1 MFLLEKIDGF
11 LNSIT
16 MYRLVLYGLAFL
28 SLIAILFGFF
38 GFLPFTGLQLSKS
51 LITILASCYLSNKLF
66 SRILRVDA
74 NIESWWITG
83 LILFFVLVPI
93 ITHNEFIATVLI
105 SIIAV
110 ASKYFLTFD
119 KKHIFNPAAIA
130 CFLAGI
136 FGFGNS
142 IWWVGNPVLLPF
154 VTIIGLLVIRKI
166 RRFQLFFAFVGASIL
181 SIGIN
186 VPESLLQ
193 VFISWPLIF
202 FGTIMLTEPFTTPPN
217 KRYRVIYGIIVGF
230 LFGSQFSVG
239 PLFATPEFALIAG
252 NIFSFIVSPKG
263 KLILKFKEKI
273 ALAPAIYEFVF
284 APSSPFSY
292 LPGKYLEWT
301 LSHPNPDSRGI
312 RRYFTIASSPEEPDI
327 KLGVKIIEGKSSSFK
342 RALLN
347 LKPGDSL
354 TADQLSGDFILPEN
368 KNEKLAFIAG
378 GIGVTPFR
386 SMIKNITYA
395 NLKKDVV
402 MFYCASDAREFV
414 YKDIFKKAQDN
425 GVKTI
430 YVLGGKDPAP
440 KNWIG
445 ETGYLTPEM
454 IRRCA
459 PDFRERKFYLSGPIA
474 MVDNYKRLL
483 RGSGISSAEIVTDY
497 FPGY

>member
-51 LITILASCYLSNKLF
+51 LITIIVSCYLSNKLF

-93 ITHNEFIATVLI
+93 IGRNEFIATVLI
-105 SIIAV
+105 ALTAI

-130 CFLAGI
+130 CFLAGL
-136 FGFGNS
+136 FGFGNA
-142 IWWVGNPVLLPF
+142 IWWIGNSILFPF
-154 VTIIGLLVIRKI
+154 VLITGLLVVRKI
-166 RRFQLFFAFVGASIL
+166 RRFQLFFAFAGASIL

-217 KRYRVIYGIIVGF
+217 KRYRMIYGIIVGF
-230 LFGSQFSVG
+230 LFGSQFSIG
-239 PLFATPEFALIAG
+239 PLFATPELALIAG
-252 NIFSFIVSPKG
+252 NIFSFIVGPKG
-263 KLILKFKEKI
+263 KLILKFKGRI
-273 ALAPAIYEFVF
+273 QLAPSIYEFVF
-284 APSSPFSY
+284 TPNSRFAY
-292 LPGKYLEWT
+292 LPGQYMEWT
-301 LSHPNPDSRGI
+301 LPHKNPDSRGM
-312 RRYFTIASSPEEPDI
+312 RRYFTIASSPLENDI
-327 KLGVKIIEGKSSSFK
+327 KLGVKITDKHSSFK
-342 RALLN
+342 EVLLN
-347 LKPGDSL
+347 IKPGARL
-354 TADQLSGDFILPEN
+354 TADQLSGDFVMPE
-368 KNEKLAFIAG
+368 KRKLCFIAG

-414 YKDIFKKAQDN
+414 YKDIFKKAQDC

-445 ETGYLTPEM
+445 EFGYLTKDL
-454 IRRCA
+454 IKKYT
-459 PDFRERKFYLSGPIA
+459 PDFKERKFYLSGPIA
-474 MVDNYKRLL
+474 MVNSYKNLL
-483 RGSGISSAEIVTDY
+483 KELGVSSTEIVTDY